1 METIQLQNGNVI
13 TTLTTTVTQAD
24 YIAAQNQL
32 ITQYQNNIVSL
43 QSQIDTINSQI
54 GGVQALIDQ
63 VS

>member
-1 METIQLQNGNVI
+1 METIQLQNGNI
-13 TTLTTTVTQAD
+13 TTTVTTTVTQAD